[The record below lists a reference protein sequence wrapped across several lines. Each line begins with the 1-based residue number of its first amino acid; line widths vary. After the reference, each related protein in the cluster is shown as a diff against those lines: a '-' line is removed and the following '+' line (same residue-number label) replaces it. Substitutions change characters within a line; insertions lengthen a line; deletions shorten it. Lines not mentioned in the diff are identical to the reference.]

1 MKASKLKCC
10 VLGEIYLPKSRL
22 GPGWGLFSI
31 AQPPT
36 AGPRGEQRGA
46 GLLAPGGERGL
57 ALLPS
62 AAPCTARPGTS
73 RPGTPPHIAA
83 QHTTARHSTAYQA
96 TQHRT
101 TPWPS
106 TPHPPPPQ
114 HHPIQTPAPLQHRH
128 KLLTYLY

>member
-31 AQPPT
+31 AQLPT

-62 AAPCTARPGTS
+62 AASCTARPGT
-73 RPGTPPHIAA
+73 PQHIAA
-83 QHTTARHSTAYQA
+83 QHTTARHSTACHA
-96 TQHRT
+96 TQHHT
-101 TPWPS
+101 T
-106 TPHPPPPQ
+106 
-114 HHPIQTPAPLQHRH
+114 A
-128 KLLTYLY
+128 